1 MRNAVL
7 MWFKVP
13 IREAVKGEET
23 MLKKGANDLLAEAN
37 AQIETIDVQAGLS
50 AHGQPDVVFVDV
62 REQSERANGFI
73 AGSVH
78 APRGFLEF
86 AADPQT
92 PMHVADLSSGK
103 RLVLY
108 CGSGGR
114 SALAARTLAEM
125 GLENVCHMAG
135 GFAGW
140 VQNGGPTEG

>member
-1 MRNAVL
+1 
-7 MWFKVP
+7 
-13 IREAVKGEET
+13 

-37 AQIETIDVQAGLS
+37 AQIETIDVAAALA
-50 AHGQPDVVFVDV
+50 AHGDPDVVFVDV
-62 REQSERANGFI
+62 REQVERANGFI

-86 AADPQT
+86 AFDPQT
-92 PMHVADLSSGK
+92 PMHVPELSAGK
-103 RLVLY
+103 RMVLY

-125 GLENVCHMAG
+125 GVDNVCHVAG

-140 VQNGGPTEG
+140 VQSGGPTET

>member
-1 MRNAVL
+1 MV
-7 MWFKVP
+7 
-13 IREAVKGEET
+13 
-23 MLKKGANDLLAEAN
+23 KKGANDLLAEAN
-37 AQIETIDVQAGLS
+37 AQIKTISVAEALA
-50 AHGQPDVVFVDV
+50 AHGQGDAVFVDV
-62 REQSERANGFI
+62 REQVERTNGFV

-86 AADPQT
+86 VFDPQT
-92 PMHVADLSSGK
+92 PMHIDALSAGK
-103 RLVLY
+103 PIILY

-125 GLENVCHMAG
+125 GVENVCHVAG